1 MTLDPFLPSPGMA
14 FHPHLYPFGLPHNP
28 YPPVMDYRTN
38 SFLPLFGY
46 PEYPSRGLYGAP
58 EPEEDDGVVDD
69 PEVKLESKE
78 LWERFHSLGTEMV
91 ITKSGR

>member
-14 FHPHLYPFGLPHNP
+14 FHPHLFPYSGLP
-28 YPPVMDYRTN
+28 YSPPVMDYGTN

-46 PEYPSRGLYGAP
+46 PPTA
-58 EPEEDDGVVDD
+58 EEEDGVVDD
-69 PEVKLESKE
+69 PEVKLESKN

-91 ITKSGR
+91 ITKTGR